1 MNGNGGKAKSRGRKG
16 PRVRVLLVD
25 DSEEFLNSATG
36 FLSMDPE
43 VEVIGR
49 ARSGAEAIE
58 QTLLL
63 RPDLILMDAAMPGMS
78 GFDATKEIKSLSDPP
93 FVIIVTMHDNAEYQA
108 LAKSARADDFV
119 GKPDFGDTV
128 MPLIEKLFSGRW
140 EPGSR
145 WL

>member
-1 MNGNGGKAKSRGRKG
+1 
-16 PRVRVLLVD
+16 VRVLLVD
-25 DSEEFLNSATG
+25 DSEEFLNSAAG
-36 FLSMDPE
+36 FLAMDPE
-43 VEVIGR
+43 VEVIGQ

-58 QTLLL
+58 QALLL

-78 GFDATKEIKSLSDPP
+78 GFEATKEIKSLPDPP
-93 FVIIVTMHDNAEYQA
+93 LVIIVTMHDNAEYQA
-108 LAKSARADDFV
+108 LAKSAKADDFV